1 MQQQYMTEA
10 DAAQGTPLFVAHTS
24 AIAKADHARQAQ
36 RAATIAGNAMQP
48 QSEKMEV
55 ENQLQRTLHS

>member
-10 DAAQGTPLFVAHTS
+10 DAAQGTPLFVAHTT
-24 AIAKADHARQAQ
+24 AIAKAGHVPQAQ
-36 RAATIAGNAMQP
+36 RVATIAVNAMQP